1 MRIYLKARIL
11 PAFGAM
17 SLDWIGPEDV
27 GAWPFAG
34 LDETGNHDQS
44 SGRIRIPVEFENKAM
59 SHGAASTM
67 SARIERTLTHEQQDG
82 GQSVIHQNRI
92 TSFRDPVVILG
103 DPGLGKTALT
113 QWLGEQPGMKNVRA
127 GTFVR
132 TDDAGTLVAG
142 CERVV
147 VDGLD
152 EIASA
157 APGGAV
163 DAVLKQI
170 SAIGNPPFVL
180 SCRAA
185 DWLGAADR
193 VKIEDDY
200 GVAPVLLHLRPFT
213 EDDARAF
220 LSGAFPAIDS
230 AEVLAHLARFG
241 IESLYE
247 NPLTLRMLGGVAQD
261 DGPLPE
267 NRAQLFDR
275 ACRVMLKER
284 NPRHHRDAHARRSE
298 EELLLAAGALC
309 TAQLM
314 CGHVGIFDGPNME
327 TPEGYLNVADIAEFP
342 FAEAANDVLRVRLF
356 QSESENRFTHVH
368 RVIAEYLGA
377 KWLAHCFEADVSEK
391 RIFALFRQGEGVPT
405 SLRGLHAWMAHFNE
419 TLARRCIEA
428 DPYAVLRYGD
438 AETLPLKQARAL
450 LAALRKLSEDDPYF
464 WSEDWGRHPLSGL
477 LRTELKD
484 DVRAIV
490 EPLGRHEQL
499 TNLLLEAMVGT
510 VLAEALGETLD
521 AIMFDQRRYVQ
532 ERSAA
537 TEAVYTAGV
546 RSDWEAVIRRLLGM
560 NDPDSARLAFE
571 TLRRLGLLGVA
582 EHTAIDTV
590 LAYFG
595 LPSDLKP
602 REHRYL
608 PDDLF
613 SDVDAVHLASWL
625 DRLVDTVRPLMAEAD
640 FEAEWYVT
648 RLVRRLTAM
657 VLDADPAIKPERVW
671 AWIESLNK
679 HRAYND
685 DSNKRLLTIFRENGA
700 LRAALLEHVL
710 LTPCAEDT
718 WMAGHRLFDTGLEL
732 YPTPEDIV
740 GVFGALRARAGDSR
754 IDHDTWRGLLLHG
767 RTADGLPDA
776 VRTAAVEVAG
786 RDADLLS
793 IVDEISKRPAAEWE
807 ARQAE
812 REAKEGAQR
821 EAVCRVHRHRL
832 AEKGEEVAAGDVH
845 LLELPASVYLDRS
858 VALDA
863 HFHFDTEAPP
873 EERLRAFLGDELA
886 DRVMS
891 GFIAVLARDDLPSA
905 SRIVEA
911 HCENEYC
918 AAEAP
923 MIAGIAEL
931 LRRGRPLTG
940 IDRDALAAAY
950 MAWQRGPES
959 DSSEPSTIP
968 SAMETTLFRSDTDWE
983 SFFRTSIEPQLDR
996 NRHYPSD
1003 LPRLAYEACFS
1014 ALAGRLSMEWLR
1026 RYPGLNL
1033 PVQTELLACALRNAP
1048 RREVRELVVD
1058 LRERSH
1064 PDQATLLLWQSAD
1077 YAVDLQ
1083 GRRPALAAA
1092 AADHPEFLWIL
1103 RDRIAPERARRFDR
1117 FSLDH
1122 LGFLVESF
1130 GEHWPNVPRPTGVTV
1145 GERNP
1150 WDASDF
1156 IRDTIHA
1163 IAGRPESGATI
1174 ALQNLI
1180 ANHAHSYADAMKH
1193 ALALQL
1199 RARRDHDYSVPT
1211 IDELRSA
1218 VMNGLPESIDQ
1229 MRAYFA
1235 DHIEEL
1241 QRRIRGSNTDMWET
1255 YWVKDRPRAEPF
1267 CRNRMIE
1274 HISGRLP
1281 PSIRFEPERHMPKQK
1296 RVDIAAIRNAIG
1308 LPVEIKGQWH
1318 RDVWNAACDQL
1329 DANYARDWQADGRGT
1344 YIVLWFGDVAWK
1356 RVRRH
1361 PEGLKRPQTPE
1372 ALRWMLVDRLPEER
1386 RSWIDVLVL
1395 DITKPK

>member
-1 MRIYLKARIL
+1 M
-11 PAFGAM
+11 P
-17 SLDWIGPEDV
+17 
-27 GAWPFAG
+27 
-34 LDETGNHDQS
+34 
-44 SGRIRIPVEFENKAM
+44 
-59 SHGAASTM
+59 
-67 SARIERTLTHEQQDG
+67 ARIERTLTHEQQDG
-82 GQSVIHQNRI
+82 GQSVIRQKEI
-92 TSFRDPVVILG
+92 VSFRDPIVVLG
-103 DPGLGKTALT
+103 DPGMGKTVLT
-113 QWLGEQPGMKNVRA
+113 KWLGEQPGMKYVGA

-132 TDDAGTLVAG
+132 TVNPDTLVAET
-142 CERVV
+142 ERVV
-147 VDGLD
+147 IDGLD

-163 DAVLKQI
+163 DAVLKQA

-220 LSGAFPAIDS
+220 LSVVFPAIDS

-241 IESLYE
+241 IESLYK
-247 NPLTLRMLGGVAQD
+247 NPLTLRMLGEVAQD

-275 ACRVMLKER
+275 ACRVMLKEP
-284 NPRHHRDAHARRSE
+284 NPRHHRDTHARRNE

-327 TPEGYLNVADIAEFP
+327 SPEGYLNVADIAEFP
-342 FAEAANDVLRVRLF
+342 FAQAANDVLRVRLF
-356 QSESENRFTHVH
+356 PSESVNRFSHIH

-405 SLRGLHAWMAHFNE
+405 SLRGLHAWLAHFNE

-438 AETLPLKQARAL
+438 AETLSLEQARAL

-490 EPLGRHEQL
+490 EPLGRHMQL

-510 VLAEALGETLD
+510 ALAEALGETLD
-521 AIMFDQRRYVQ
+521 AIMFDQRRYVE
-532 ERSAA
+532 ERSTAI
-537 TEAVYTAGV
+537 EAVYTAGV
-546 RSDWEAVIRRLLGM
+546 RTDWEAVIRRLLDM

-582 EHTAIDTV
+582 ERTAVDTV

-595 LPSDLKP
+595 LPSNLKP
-602 REHRYL
+602 REFRYL
-608 PDDLF
+608 PDDFF
-613 SDVDAVHLASWL
+613 SDLDAVHLASWM
-625 DRLVDTVRPLMAEAD
+625 DRLVETARPMMERAD
-640 FEAEWYVT
+640 FEANWYIT
-648 RLVRRLTAM
+648 RLVRRLLAT
-657 VLDADPAIKPERVW
+657 VLEADPAIRPDRIWNWIVW
-671 AWIESLNK
+671 RDG
-679 HRAYND
+679 HRAHD
-685 DSNKRLLTIFRENGA
+685 DDTNERLVAVFRENYDM
-700 LRAALLEHVL
+700 RAALLEHVL
-710 LTPCAEDT
+710 LTPCADNT
-718 WMAGHRLFDTGLEL
+718 WTAGHHLLDTGLEL
-732 YPTPEDIV
+732 YPTAEDLA
-740 GVFGALRARAGDSR
+740 GVLRALRDRTGDGR
-754 IDHDTWRGLLLHG
+754 IDRDTWHGLLQHG
-767 RTADGLPDA
+767 QTADGLPDA

-786 RDADLLS
+786 NDADLLS
-793 IVDEISKRPAAEWE
+793 IVDELSKRPAAEWE
-807 ARQAE
+807 ARKAE
-812 REAKEGAQR
+812 REAKKRAQR
-821 EAVCRVHRHRL
+821 EVVCRVHRHRL
-832 AEKGEEVAAGDVH
+832 AEKGEELAAGDFN
-845 LLELPASVYLDRS
+845 LLELPASIYLDRS

-863 HFHFDTEAPP
+863 HFHFDTEASP
-873 EERLRAFLGDELA
+873 EERLRTFLGDELA

-891 GFIAVLARDDLPSA
+891 GFVAVLARDDLPSA
-905 SRIVEA
+905 SRIVEV

-918 AAEAP
+918 MAEAP

-959 DSSEPSTIP
+959 DSSKPGTIA

-1003 LPRLAYEACFS
+1003 LSRLAYEACFS

-1026 RYPGLNL
+1026 CYPGLNL

-1048 RREVRELVVD
+1048 RKEARELVVD

-1064 PDQATLLLWQSAD
+1064 PDKATRLLWLSAD
-1077 YAVDLQ
+1077 YVVDLQ

-1092 AADHPEFLWIL
+1092 AAGHPEFLWIL
-1103 RDRIAPERARRFDR
+1103 RDRIAPQRARRFDR

-1122 LGFLVESF
+1122 LGFVVESF
-1130 GEHWPNVPRPTGVTV
+1130 GDHWPNVPRPTGLTM
-1145 GERNP
+1145 GDRNP
-1150 WDASDF
+1150 SDASEF
-1156 IRDTIHA
+1156 IGDTIHA

-1174 ALQNLI
+1174 ALQDLI
-1180 ANHAHSYADAMKH
+1180 GNHAHSYADAMKH

-1241 QRRIRGSNTDMWET
+1241 QKRIRGSNTDMWEA
-1255 YWVKDRPRAEPF
+1255 YWVDGRPRAETF
-1267 CRNRMIE
+1267 CRNRMID

-1281 PSIRFEPERHMPKQK
+1281 PSIRFEPERHMPKQM
-1296 RVDIAAIRNAIG
+1296 RADIAAIRNAIG

-1329 DANYARDWQADGRGT
+1329 NANYARDWQADGRGT
-1344 YIVLWFGDVAWK
+1344 YIVLWFGDVARK
-1356 RVRRH
+1356 RLPRH

-1372 ALRWMLVDRLPEER
+1372 ALRRMLIDRLPEER
-1386 RSWIDVLVL
+1386 RFWIDVFVL
-1395 DITKPK
+1395 DITRPK